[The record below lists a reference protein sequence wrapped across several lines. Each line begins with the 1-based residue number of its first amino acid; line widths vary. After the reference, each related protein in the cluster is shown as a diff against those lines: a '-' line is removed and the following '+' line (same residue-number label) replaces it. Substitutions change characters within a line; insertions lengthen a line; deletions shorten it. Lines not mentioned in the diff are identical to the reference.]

1 MKCPNCG
8 ESQFPFSSP
17 SKCKA
22 CAKLF
27 SKCVYCAG
35 LGSLGSR
42 FAQRCS
48 KCQGN
53 GAVPELEPEDEEK
66 LRAARLGAKYETSP
80 AFIDCSICAT
90 PIPKLSIK
98 QGMTSVQYDGYRCV
112 TCADRLKR
120 RAGNPMPICKRC
132 ARFSPPD
139 EAGVGSVYCPSC
151 GRYLGVLLI

>member
-98 QGMTSVQYDGYRCV
+98 QGMTSVQY
-112 TCADRLKR
+112 ALPMR
-120 RAGNPMPICKRC
+120 R
-132 ARFSPPD
+132 
-139 EAGVGSVYCPSC
+139 GSVPYIAQASAHLRSRLSSNPRSEH
-151 GRYLGVLLI
+151 